1 MPQAVIPGTPEAA
14 PQHQQADPADTSNDD
29 VDTTGADADDS
40 ADDDAD
46 DGDVGSGDGPVT
58 FETKA
63 AFVKHV
69 NGIVKGRVARVEKKY
84 APVLQERDTLKTRVA
99 ELEGS
104 DQKASQ
110 ADQTIS
116 RMQKQLDDL
125 LKYQATTQRN
135 ELVRSIAK
143 DHGLPEEF
151 IPRVQG
157 DDEDSITEDVEQLVD
172 LLKVDGKPAQ
182 KRAPK
187 STKPD
192 GKDGKGGKGSDG
204 KGGADDDSRN
214 DPAKIA
220 QEVGRYGHRPYV
232 VSSR

>member
-1 MPQAVIPGTPEAA
+1 MPNVVIPGSPESGA
-14 PQHQQADPADTSNDD
+14 PQDGLS
-29 VDTTGADADDS
+29 DDS
-40 ADDDAD
+40 VDVSDDSTD
-46 DGDVGSGDGPVT
+46 DSPDEGVGESPVT
-58 FETKA
+58 FDSKD

-69 NGIVKGRVARVEKKY
+69 NGIVQGRVARVEKKY
-84 APVLQERDTLKTRVA
+84 TSVLQERDTLKARVA

-104 DQKASQ
+104 DQKASE

-116 RMQKQLDDL
+116 KMQKQLDDL

-157 DDEDSITEDVEQLVD
+157 DDEDSITEDVEQLVS
-172 LLKVDGKPAQ
+172 LLKVDGKPTP
-182 KRAPK
+182 KRSPK
-187 STKPD
+187 SLKPD
-192 GKDGKGGKGSDG
+192 GGDGKGGKGSDG
-204 KGGADDDSRN
+204 KGGSDDDSHN

-220 QEVGRYGHRPYV
+220 AEVGRFGHRPYV
-232 VSSR
+232 VNR